1 MENKMRVKI
10 FKEDYIYNL
19 GKSKEGERIYMS
31 GSEILARYN
40 GSKKIGLNSQ
50 QTAKLRKIARQIEG
64 K

>member
-1 MENKMRVKI
+1 MRVKV
-10 FKEDYIYNL
+10 FKEEFIYNL

-40 GSKKIGLNSQ
+40 GARKIGLNPQ
-50 QTAKLRKIARQIEG
+50 QTAKLRKIARQIQG